1 MKGFDYCV
9 SRRSRP
15 SKYWLLKI
23 VAFDLIFLD
32 PPFEAGI
39 LESTIA
45 AIADHGL
52 LKEAGW
58 LIAEHP
64 ERLVLNGG
72 GLPVLLTRNYG
83 DISLTI
89 CRMAGYNDGSK
100 DS

>member
-9 SRRSRP
+9 SGRSRAI
-15 SKYWLLKI
+15 KVLAAEG
-23 VAFDLIFLD
+23 VTFDLIFLD

-72 GLPVLLTRNYG
+72 GLPILLTRNYG

-89 CRMAGYNDGSK
+89 CRMAGY
-100 DS
+100 